1 MQRTGR
7 GSRHFP
13 PATDSESFAGRENWS
28 TTPAMGAPLYDLL
41 PTDDEF
47 NSDDLLGRFLEY
59 DREHVD
65 LGASGREASATMRG

>member
-1 MQRTGR
+1 
-7 GSRHFP
+7 
-13 PATDSESFAGRENWS
+13 
-28 TTPAMGAPLYDLL
+28 MGAPLYDLL